1 MHFYQQINSCHNC
14 NENLPD
20 LYASKD
26 THILKEDDTWYNSK
40 RSIVK
45 EYIYIYIGRQIWK
58 RFQWVSYLSGWN
70 NWSGGIEQIKMLNA
84 QHVKRQVSKVKQVN
98 HGRDVKIPDAHV
110 LPVKRRRFSVE
121 KTRFLSLVV
130 SRVRRLT
137 KWSAGQTLDREG
149 PVANKRKVL
158 DDLTIY
164 IASARWSVDE
174 KSILLFHSP
183 ALSVMRSRNPDLDV
197 LILIRS
203 ESSLFI

>member
-1 MHFYQQINSCHNC
+1 MKISQTSMRAKIHTFW
-14 NENLPD
+14 
-20 LYASKD
+20 KKMTRD
-26 THILKEDDTWYNSK
+26 TTLNDPSWKN
-40 RSIVK
+40 
-45 EYIYIYIGRQIWK
+45 IYISIGRQIWK

-70 NWSGGIEQIKMLNA
+70 NWSGGIEQIMLNA

-121 KTRFLSLVV
+121 KMRFFSLVV

-183 ALSVMRSRNPDLDV
+183 ALSVMRSRNPDLDI

>member
-1 MHFYQQINSCHNC
+1 MKISQTSMRAKIHTFW
-14 NENLPD
+14 
-20 LYASKD
+20 KKMTRD
-26 THILKEDDTWYNSK
+26 TTLNDPSWKN
-40 RSIVK
+40 
-45 EYIYIYIGRQIWK
+45 IYIYIGRQIWK

-121 KTRFLSLVV
+121 KMRFLSLVV

-203 ESSLFI
+203 ESSLFM

>member
-1 MHFYQQINSCHNC
+1 MKISQTSMRAKIHTFW
-14 NENLPD
+14 
-20 LYASKD
+20 KKMTRD
-26 THILKEDDTWYNSK
+26 TTLNDPSWKN
-40 RSIVK
+40 
-45 EYIYIYIGRQIWK
+45 IYIYIGRQIWK

-121 KTRFLSLVV
+121 KMRFLSLVV